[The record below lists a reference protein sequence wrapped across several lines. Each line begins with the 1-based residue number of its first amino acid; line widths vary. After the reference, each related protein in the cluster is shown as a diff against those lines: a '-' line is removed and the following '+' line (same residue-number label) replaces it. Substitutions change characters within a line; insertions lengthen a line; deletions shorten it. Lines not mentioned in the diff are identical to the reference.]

1 MARDPYEVLGVAR
14 GASEEEIKAAYRR
27 LAKRYHPDLHPGDA
41 VAAQKMN
48 EVNQAYEQLKNPAA
62 YANQA
67 QNAYTTYTTYTA
79 YRPQS
84 GADPFED
91 LFRGFN
97 GQSGGRQYRPTGGS
111 RVRPFQILRT
121 LVLIYLLQPGELYG
135 QLSVC
140 AAVLLHELRKL
151 RLRQLWRLQPVRHR
165 RGALVPGGQW
175 RRLGK
180 GERLRWAFF
189 RAGSP
194 RWMTAGRP

>member
-121 LVLIYLLQPGELYG
+121 LVLIYLLFNLVSCMASSLFTPRYYYTNYG
-135 QLSVC
+135 NYGYGSYGDYSQSDTVEGPWSR
-140 AAVLLHELRKL
+140 VDN
-151 RLRQLWRLQPVRHR
+151 
-165 RGALVPGGQW
+165 GGGW
-175 RRLGK
+175 
-180 GERLRWAFF
+180 
-189 RAGSP
+189 
-194 RWMTAGRP
+194 GRETG

>member
-121 LVLIYLLQPGELYG
+121 LVLIYLLFNLVSCMASSLFAPRYYYTNYG
-135 QLSVC
+135 NYGYGSYGDYSQSDTVEGPWSR
-140 AAVLLHELRKL
+140 ADN
-151 RLRQLWRLQPVRHR
+151 
-165 RGALVPGGQW
+165 GGGW
-175 RRLGK
+175 
-180 GERLRWAFF
+180 
-189 RAGSP
+189 
-194 RWMTAGRP
+194 GRETG

>member
-79 YRPQS
+79 PHPGRRPAS
-84 GADPFED
+84 TP
-91 LFRGFN
+91 
-97 GQSGGRQYRPTGGS
+97 SSWPT
-111 RVRPFQILRT
+111 
-121 LVLIYLLQPGELYG
+121 
-135 QLSVC
+135 
-140 AAVLLHELRKL
+140 
-151 RLRQLWRLQPVRHR
+151 
-165 RGALVPGGQW
+165 
-175 RRLGK
+175 
-180 GERLRWAFF
+180 
-189 RAGSP
+189 RARACSTSCSTTPATCSP
-194 RWMTAGRP
+194 AT